1 MILDVVEEDHVA
13 LACNGVDDAAPR
25 RVDAQGRQFE
35 LMVRVLLRDDP
46 LRRFYVRRRW
56 QTQPTSIPRYKFEC
70 ASFPAFV
77 LRRR

>member
-1 MILDVVEEDHVA
+1 MLDVVEEIHAA
-13 LACNGVDDAAPR
+13 LARNGVDDAAPR

-46 LRRFYVRRRW
+46 LRHCYVQRRW
-56 QTQPTSIPRYKFEC
+56 QTQPTSVPRYKFEF